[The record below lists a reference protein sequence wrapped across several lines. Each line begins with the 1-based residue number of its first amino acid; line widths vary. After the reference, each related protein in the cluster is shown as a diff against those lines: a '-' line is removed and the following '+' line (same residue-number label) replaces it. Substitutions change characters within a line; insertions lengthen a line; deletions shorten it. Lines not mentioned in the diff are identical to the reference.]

1 MDIVE
6 YINKVSN
13 FRFFGKIIVYFLVD
27 IVNKL

>member
-27 IVNKL
+27 IYCK